1 MVEARFSDS
10 RELSLSGVVSSQGVK
25 LDVVMEDVLED
36 DEGDRGEGDK
46 EFLLEGV
53 IRMLFVFVGVLRPMS
68 IAMQAVSDG
77 EVLRVA
83 HSGVTSSFG
92 STMIVVI
99 CAVAEAPLDG
109 VMLRIGEPR
118 WGMPSNKYSVAI
130 FNRGG

>member
-1 MVEARFSDS
+1 MD
-10 RELSLSGVVSSQGVK
+10 
-25 LDVVMEDVLED
+25 DVRED
-36 DEGDRGEGDK
+36 DDGDRGDGER

-53 IRMLFVFVGVLRPMS
+53 MRMLFVFVGVLRPMS

-77 EVLRVA
+77 DVLRVA

-109 VMLRIGEPR
+109 VMESIGEPR
-118 WGMPSNKYSVAI
+118 
-130 FNRGG
+130 